1 MPRLNNIVNSFRAGQ
16 LGTDM
21 RGRTDLDL
29 FDSSARTITNMQV
42 KAQGGVK
49 RRTGTVF
56 VAPAEDESKV
66 STLIP
71 FELADGTGYIIELS
85 NLKARFYKANAQIRE
100 ATKTITAITKANPAV
115 VTASSHGYN
124 NGDEVYITAVAGMI
138 QLNGRWFTVANK
150 TTNTFELSGVNS
162 SDYSTYTSAG
172 TSAKVYEITT
182 PWSDTM
188 ADDVQW
194 AQDGNTLYLTHSD
207 KMVRKLTRTADTDW
221 SLATVVFTDGPYQDT
236 NTSTTTLTADGTSGS
251 VTITASAATFA
262 ATDTSGSGGSG
273 EIDRIVRM
281 KVGSAA
287 YGYAKITAYSSATSV
302 TATVLTALGGTAATT
317 DWKLGSFS
325 STTGFPKAVHF
336 FEQRLMLAATSAEP
350 NGVWGSAIGL
360 TEDMTPGTTD
370 SDALDYTLATRD
382 QTSVQWLAA
391 LQNDL
396 FCGTLQSEINLTGG
410 DAILKPASPQVV
422 PNSFIGSVAVMPL
435 FAGNSVLFVDRTALS
450 VMELSLMTDAVTRQ
464 KFRTLDLNWHAS
476 DITSGGI
483 MRSCYQ
489 KNPENVAWFVLSGGT
504 LASLSY
510 DRINNVIAWHT
521 HELGGVSGSATITV
535 TDYANIAVGTTI
547 TITKSDGTTVTFTS
561 EALSG
566 SAPSGTNGWR
576 PNESNDT
583 TADNIFT
590 AVNGHAD
597 FTVANPA
604 SNVVTILETTRAGS
618 APLKIATSD
627 STRLAATDEAVP
639 IVESVSV
646 IPASGSASGANS
658 QVWVTVQRT
667 IDGSTHRYVEYLD
680 TSVYTDSTYVYS
692 GSAITSLTG
701 LHHLEGN
708 TVVVKADGSRIPNT
722 NVSDGTISLGGTYTA
737 VEAGLP
743 YTHTLVTQVP
753 DIAVSNNSM
762 AGMKRRIH
770 RVILRLVSSLGSTIN
785 GDPIV
790 YRKAG
795 DPMDAA
801 PPAYTGDKS
810 FPVDN
815 EWGREGTIT
824 ITGHDPYAFEL
835 SALITSANLNQE

>member
-1 MPRLNNIVNSFRAGQ
+1 MPRLNNITNSFRAGQ

-21 RGRTDLDL
+21 RGRTDLSL
-29 FDSSARTITNMQV
+29 FENSARTITNMQV

-56 VAPAEDESKV
+56 VAPVEDESKA

-71 FELADGTGYIIELS
+71 FELADGTGYVIELG
-85 NLKARFYKANAQIRE
+85 NLKARFFKANTQIRE

-162 SDYSTYTSAG
+162 SDYSTYTSGG

-221 SLATVVFTDGPYQDT
+221 TLATVVFTDGPYQDT
-236 NTSTTTLTADGTSGS
+236 NTSTTTLTANATSGS

-262 ATDTSGSGGSG
+262 ATDTSGSGGTG

-281 KVGSAA
+281 KVGSA

-302 TATVLTALGGTAATT
+302 TATVLTALGGTTATT

-336 FEQRLMLAATSAEP
+336 FEQRLMLANTSAEP
-350 NGVWGSAIGL
+350 QGLWGSATGL
-360 TEDMTPGTTD
+360 SEDMTPGAADT
-370 SDALDYTLATRD
+370 DALDFTIVNRD
-382 QTSVQWLAA
+382 QTSIQWLAS
-391 LQNDL
+391 LQRDL
-396 FCGTLQSEINLTGG
+396 FCGTLQSTINLTGS
-410 DAILKPASPQVV
+410 DSALTPSAPPRVE
-422 PNSFIGSVAVMPL
+422 PNSFRGTLPIVPA
-435 FAGNSVLFVDRTALS
+435 FAGRAILHIDRSARFLSELLFDVESRAYVSRDLS
-450 VMELSLMTDAVTRQ
+450 
-464 KFRTLDLNWHAS
+464 WHAS
-476 DITSGGI
+476 DVMSAGALRI
-483 MRSCYQ
+483 CYQ
-489 KNPENVAWFVLSGGT
+489 KDPENTAWVVLNDGT
-504 LASLSY
+504 LAGLTY
-510 DRINNVIAWHT
+510 DHRSSVIGWHT
-521 HELGGVSGSATITV
+521 HTLGGVSGSATITV

-604 SNVVTILETTRAGS
+604 ANVVTILETTRSGS
-618 APLKIATSD
+618 APLTISTSD
-627 STRLAATDEAVP
+627 STRLAATDEGYP
-639 IVESVSV
+639 IVESATV
-646 IPASGSASGANS
+646 IPAAGTASGFDS
-658 QVWVTVQRT
+658 QLWLTVQRT
-667 IDGSTHRYVEYLD
+667 INGATHRYVEYLD
-680 TSVYTDSTYVYS
+680 SSVYTDSTYVYS

-701 LHHLEGN
+701 LHHLESE
-708 TVVVKADGSRIPNT
+708 TLVVKADGSRIPNT

-737 VEAGLP
+737 VEAGRS
-743 YTHTLVTQVP
+743 YTHTLVTQAQDV
-753 DIAVSNNSM
+753 AVSNNTM
-762 AGMKRRIH
+762 AGLKRRIH
-770 RVILRLVSSLGSTIN
+770 RVILRLVASLGSTVNDDAI
-785 GDPIV
+785 I

-801 PPAYTGDKS
+801 PPAFTGDKN
-810 FPVDN
+810 FVVDN
-815 EWGREGTIT
+815 EWSREGVVT
-824 ITGHDPYAFEL
+824 ITGNDPYPFEL
-835 SALITSANLNQE
+835 SALITSSNLNQE

>member
-21 RGRTDLDL
+21 RGRTDLEL

-49 RRTGTVF
+49 RRTGTIF
-56 VAPAEDESKV
+56 AAPAEDESKV
-66 STLIP
+66 STLVP
-71 FELADGTGYIIELS
+71 FELADGTGYVIELS
-85 NLKARFYKANAQIRE
+85 NLKARFFKANAQIRE
-100 ATKTITAITKANPAV
+100 ANKTITAITKASPAV
-115 VTASSHGYN
+115 VTSSSHGYS
-124 NGDEVYITAVAGMI
+124 NGDEVYISAVVGMT
-138 QLNGRWFTVANK
+138 QVNGRWFTTAGV
-150 TTNTFELSGVNS
+150 TTHTFQLSGIDS
-162 SDYSTYTSAG
+162 SEYSTYSSAG
-172 TSAKVYEITT
+172 TAAKVYEITT

-207 KMVRKLTRTADTDW
+207 KMVRKLTRSSDTSW
-221 SLATVVFTDGPYQDT
+221 TLATVVFTDGPYLDT
-236 NTSTTTLTADGTSGS
+236 NISTTTITPSGTTGS
-251 VTITASAATFA
+251 ITLTASASTFA

-273 EIDRIVRM
+273 EIDRLVRI
-281 KVGSAA
+281 KIGSD

-302 TATVLTALGGTAATT
+302 TASVLSTIGGTSGATN
-317 DWKLGSFS
+317 WKLGSFS
-325 STTGFPKAVHF
+325 STTGFPKAVYF
-336 FEQRLMLAATSAEP
+336 FEQRLMLAATTSEP
-350 NGVWGSAIGL
+350 NGVWGSVIGL

-370 SDALDYTLATRD
+370 TDALDYTLATRD

-410 DAILKPASPQVV
+410 DTILKPDSPQVI
-422 PNSFIGSVAVMPL
+422 PNSFVGSIPIMPL
-435 FAGNSVLFVDRTALS
+435 FAGNSILFIDRTALS
-450 VMELSLMTDAVTRQ
+450 VMELSLITDAVTRQ
-464 KFRTLDLNWHAS
+464 KFRTVDLNWHAS

-483 MRSCYQ
+483 IRSSYQ

-510 DRINNVIAWHT
+510 DRVNSVVAWHT
-521 HELGGVSGSATITV
+521 HELGGVSGSATVTV

-547 TITKSDGTTVTFTS
+547 VITKSDGDTVTFTS
-561 EALSG
+561 EASSG
-566 SAPSGTNGWR
+566 SAPSATNGWR

-590 AVNGHAD
+590 AVNGHTD

-604 SNVVTILETTRAGS
+604 ANVVTVLETTRAGS
-618 APLKIATSD
+618 SPLKITTSD

-646 IPASGSASGANS
+646 IPASGSAGGSNS
-658 QVWVTVQRT
+658 QVWITVQRT
-667 IDGSTHRYVEYLD
+667 IDGATHRYVEYLD

-692 GSAITSLTG
+692 GSAISSLTG

-722 NVSDGTISLGGTYTA
+722 NVSDGTISLGASYTE

-753 DIAVSNNSM
+753 DSAIGNNSM

-770 RVILRLVSSLGSTIN
+770 RVILRLVSSLGSTVN
-785 GDPIV
+785 GDSII

-801 PPAYTGDKS
+801 PPAFTGDKS
-810 FPVDN
+810 FAIDN
-815 EWGREGTIT
+815 EWGREGIVT